1 MQVAKINRVVHALL
15 KGSIAVD
22 RPIVIIISDE
32 EGFSVAITA
41 RWLVERNVPVLAVK
55 RSSHLLEEHFDLAI
69 VGGIQSESLGP
80 VLESLRSTSKPVIHV
95 SRANGHSPKLPGVVS
110 LPEIFGWPE
119 LLVTVATQILER
131 QRAAAD
137 LSRVLEANS
146 QLEQQ
151 AALGRYMIE
160 VRHNLNNA
168 LTSVLGNSE
177 LMLLDSETLTP
188 TLRPQLETIH
198 NMTMR
203 MNEILQRF
211 SSLEKEM
218 LLVEQQSGKKSTG
231 ARAGV

>member
-1 MQVAKINRVVHALL
+1 M
-15 KGSIAVD
+15 D

-32 EGFSVAITA
+32 EEFSVAITA
-41 RWLVERNVPVLAVK
+41 RWLLERNVPVLSVK
-55 RSSHLLEEHFDLAI
+55 SSDSGRQLPQEAFDLAI
-69 VGGIQSESLGP
+69 LGGLQPEALGT
-80 VLESLRSTSKPVIHV
+80 VLESLRATSTPVIHL
-95 SRANGHSPKLPGVVS
+95 SRSNGNSPKLPGVVS
-110 LPEIFGWPE
+110 LPEISGWPE

-131 QRAAAD
+131 ERAAAD

-168 LTSVLGNSE
+168 LTSALGNSE
-177 LMLLDSETLTP
+177 LMLLDAEALAP

-211 SSLEKEM
+211 SSLQKEM
-218 LLVEQQSGKKSTG
+218 QLVEQQSWKKKSAKG
-231 ARAGV
+231 ARAGG